1 MEVGAVALAIQSD
14 PSNLSLSGPA
24 WSGRPGAA
32 TSAGRMHWID
42 WLRVAAIAG
51 VFVFHS
57 LRPFDATDWH
67 VKNAETNDLIGA
79 SQIFFSTFGL
89 AVLFLLAGAGVQ
101 FALRKRSGRTFLRE
115 RTARLLV
122 PFAVGTLLLSPIQGL
137 IEETHKGTAASGPP
151 DIVGWWSGAIEWM
164 VSRGVSPTVFGI
176 GYHLWFLG
184 FLFAFSV
191 VGLPICAAL
200 RGRRGTDAIAALAG
214 RVAAW
219 PGSTLGFAAPIA
231 VLMLVF
237 APLGT
242 DEHDWSEFGWFF
254 AYFVIGFVLLAD
266 ERFLVAVRRDLPVA
280 AAAGLL
286 STAALVGL
294 DIGEWLTNSESRG
307 VDLRSLAMVLVFVL
321 EGWAW
326 TLVVL
331 NIGLRMAQLQHPVSP
346 RIGDAV
352 LPVYVIHQPVILA
365 VAFFVVQWPLGI
377 LPKWIVVFGA
387 SLAITLAL
395 VELGLRGRITRVLLG
410 ARTQPAT
417 PVVPAPD
424 QVAGGE
430 PPIARPTAGTHHARP
445 R

>member
-1 MEVGAVALAIQSD
+1 MAMAIQRDHSN
-14 PSNLSLSGPA
+14 PSRSGPV
-24 WSGRPGAA
+24 WSERPGAA
-32 TSAGRMHWID
+32 TSAARLHWID

-101 FALRKRSGRTFLRE
+101 FALRKRHWRTFLRE

-122 PFAVGTLLLSPIQGL
+122 PFVVGTLLLSPIQGL

-164 VSRGVSPTVFGI
+164 VNRGVSPTVFGI

-231 VLMLVF
+231 VLMLAF

-280 AAAGLL
+280 AAVGLL
-286 STAALVGL
+286 STAALIGL

-331 NIGLRMAQLQHPVSP
+331 NIGLRMARLQRPVSP
-346 RIGDAV
+346 RVGDAV

-377 LPKWIVVFGA
+377 LPKWIVVFGVSA
-387 SLAITLAL
+387 VLTLAL
-395 VELGLRGRITRVLLG
+395 VELALRTPVTRLLLG
-410 ARTQPAT
+410 ARARPAA
-417 PVVPAPD
+417 PVVHASINVGP
-424 QVAGGE
+424 GE
-430 PPIARPTAGTHHARP
+430 PDALEPSGRGQRAGP

>member
-1 MEVGAVALAIQSD
+1 MAVAVPGDGSERTQHA
-14 PSNLSLSGPA
+14 SLTSG
-24 WSGRPGAA
+24 GAA
-32 TSAGRMHWID
+32 ATVSAVPRLHWID

-51 VFVFHS
+51 VFVYHS

-79 SQIFFSTFGL
+79 SQIFLSTFGL
-89 AVLFLLAGAGVQ
+89 AVLFLLAGVGVQ
-101 FALRKRSGRTFLRE
+101 FALRKRSWRTFLRE

-122 PFAVGTLLLSPIQGL
+122 PFVVGTLLLSPVQGL
-137 IEETHKGTAASGPP
+137 IEEAHKGPATSGPP
-151 DIVGWWSGAIEWM
+151 DIVGWWAGAIEWM
-164 VSRGVSPTVFGI
+164 VGRGISPSVFGV

-219 PGSTLGFAAPIA
+219 PGSTLAFAAPIA
-231 VLMLVF
+231 VLMLAL

-280 AAAGLL
+280 AAVGLL
-286 STAALVGL
+286 GTAALIGL

-307 VDLRSLAMVLVFVL
+307 LDLRSLAMVLVFVL

-331 NIGLRMAQLQHPVSP
+331 NIGLRMAPLQHPVSA
-346 RIGDAV
+346 RVGDAV

-377 LPKWIVVFGA
+377 VPKWIVVFGVSA
-387 SLAITLAL
+387 AVTIAL
-395 VELGLRGRITRVLLG
+395 VELALRTPVTRLLLG
-410 ARTQPAT
+410 AHARPAA

-424 QVAGGE
+424 HVAVGE
-430 PPIARPTAGTHHARP
+430 PPPVRPTAGTHHARP